1 MSIKGKSKNI
11 LSLGVVVAL
20 MSFLWVFLFLTPP
33 DFDVSF
39 SASLTPAE
47 QRYLLSLKKKHSGIS
62 RTLTE
67 NETRKVIANACSFIE
82 KTKSTKDIYNT
93 PAARELLFGTACT
106 ESGLRPRFQDKYGTA
121 IGLFQVEYATF
132 LDLWNRAIKIKHP
145 TLYKAILKT
154 YAGEDGQIRFE
165 DLQLNDE
172 LCAIFA
178 RMKYAE
184 AKHHIPPATDLKA
197 QAQYYKKYY
206 NTELGKATQLSYL
219 KRRAEVLQREK
230 DN

>member
-1 MSIKGKSKNI
+1 MAAKRKHNGIKGLGLAAAL
-11 LSLGVVVAL
+11 LSFA
-20 MSFLWVFLFLTPP
+20 WVFMYLTPP

-39 SASLTPAE
+39 SPSLTPAE
-47 QRYLLSLKKKHSGIS
+47 QRYLLSLKKRHSGIS

-67 NETRKVIANACSFIE
+67 TEARNTIANACSFIE
-82 KTKSTKDIYNT
+82 RVKGTKEIYDT

-106 ESGLRPRFQDKYGTA
+106 ESGLRPRFQDKHGMA

-145 TLYKAILKT
+145 KLYKEILRN
-154 YAGEDGQIRFE
+154 YAGEDKRIRFE

-172 LCAIFA
+172 LCAVFA

-184 AKHHIPPATDLKA
+184 AKSHIPPSTDLEA
-197 QAQYYKKYY
+197 QAKYYKKYY
-206 NTELGKATQLSYL
+206 NTDLGKASHKSYL
-219 KRRAEVLQREK
+219 KRRAEVLGRGK
-230 DN
+230 